1 MIERFSMSRSLRTGF
16 AAGTAAVLCILM
28 AGCTPDYSPNT
39 YASNAAQQA
48 NKVNQGIIVGVRAVQ
63 ISADTTLATASGGA
77 AGGVIG
83 AGFGEGSGSAAGA
96 AAGAI
101 AGGVVGNVVGHAAG
115 DTDGFEYI
123 VKKSNGDLLSVTQ
136 KDTRPLGIG
145 AHVLLI
151 EGPQARI
158 VPDYTVPVV
167 VEALHPED
175 VKPAPVK
182 SEPAPVAAAT
192 APASQ
197 PAIVPAAVTAAPVPG
212 TATTVIATPLPP
224 PAQPA
229 TIPPAVTPPPQAT
242 SPQTVAVNPPP
253 AQEQKPAAPPE
264 AQTLPAPKPEDT
276 PKPASGS

>member
-1 MIERFSMSRSLRTGF
+1 MIERSVMPRPLPSSI
-16 AAGTAAVLCILM
+16 AAGAVAVLCILT

-48 NKVNQGIIVGVRAVQ
+48 NKVNQGVIVGVRAVQ
-63 ISADTTLATASGGA
+63 ISADTTLATAAGGA
-77 AGGVIG
+77 AGGVVG
-83 AGFGEGSGSAAGA
+83 SGLGEGTGSAVGAVAGTV
-96 AAGAI
+96 

-115 DTDGFEYI
+115 DTAGFEYI

-136 KDTRPLGIG
+136 KDPQPLGIG

-175 VKPAPVK
+175 VKPAPAK

-192 APASQ
+192 TPATQ
-197 PAIVPAAVTAAPVPG
+197 PAIVPSAVTPAPVPG
-212 TATTVIATPLPP
+212 TATTVIATPLPAP
-224 PAQPA
+224 VGA
-229 TIPPAVTPPPQAT
+229 PAVTPAPA
-242 SPQTVAVNPPP
+242 SPQTATASPPP
-253 AQEQKPAAPPE
+253 APEQKPATPAPEPP
-264 AQTLPAPKPEDT
+264 PAPKPEDT